1 MRGERY
7 MPRVAQKGKSFL
19 VLVTSVGLLS
29 LLLSVLGEKI
39 IGVVVTRNN
48 AAAAATLKTIATG
61 LENYGKE
68 HEGQYPDDFSLLTQG
83 TPPYID
89 RNYLLESPQSGF
101 NYFCSRLDKTGYNCS
116 AIPIRCGITG
126 SKNFAVAT
134 GNLFVS
140 EDCDK
145 NE

>member
-1 MRGERY
+1 MRFNAE
-7 MPRVAQKGKSFL
+7 KGKSIL
-19 VLVTSVGLLS
+19 VLVTVVGVLS
-29 LLLSVLGEKI
+29 LLLSILGEKV
-39 IGVVVTRNN
+39 IGLIVNRNN

-68 HEGQYPDDFSLLTQG
+68 HGGEYPDNFAVLTKGQ
-83 TPPYID
+83 PPYID
-89 RNYLLESPQSGF
+89 RDYLAGSPHNGF

-116 AIPIRCGITG
+116 AIPLKCGISG
-126 SKNFAVAT
+126 SKNYAVAT

>member
-1 MRGERY
+1 MQRATE
-7 MPRVAQKGKSFL
+7 KGRSFL
-19 VLVTSVGLLS
+19 VLVISVGLLS

-61 LENYGKE
+61 LEN
-68 HEGQYPDDFSLLTQG
+68 
-83 TPPYID
+83 
-89 RNYLLESPQSGF
+89 LLESPQSGF